1 MKAYFNRTERALVR
15 FAIVG
20 LVLGG
25 ICFQPGAHAAV
36 ITVDENG
43 NGIGTIGGGSL
54 KPDPGPG
61 GLPSVLTYNLP
72 FAATQGDVGLSS
84 IEPGFGLVIFDY
96 IRFNG
101 NGTLDVYSDNVPIAD
116 SLGDTPSPP
125 LMFYTNLITISEVGP
140 EGNNGAFYTP
150 TAGQPGF
157 DSSGPTFH
165 FISDG
170 SAVPEPASIAILGTG
185 LVGLAGLYR
194 LRRRLR
200 ARHPS

>member
-1 MKAYFNRTERALVR
+1 MPIKAYFNRTKRALVH
-15 FAIVG
+15 FATVG

-25 ICFQPGAHAAV
+25 IWHATETHAAL

-61 GLPSVLTYNLP
+61 GLPSVLTFNLP
-72 FAATQGDVGLSS
+72 FAATQGDVGLLSL
-84 IEPGFGLVIFDY
+84 EPMVGFAIFDI

-101 NGTLDVYSDNVPIAD
+101 NGTLDFYSDNVPFFD
-116 SLGDTPSPP
+116 SLGDTPGPP
-125 LMFYTNLITISEVGP
+125 VILYPNRILILEVGP

-150 TAGQPGF
+150 TGGQPGF
-157 DSSGPTFH
+157 DPSEPTFH

-170 SAVPEPASIAILGTG
+170 SALPEPASIAILGTALLG
-185 LVGLAGLYR
+185 IALIG
-194 LRRRLR
+194 RRRR
-200 ARHPS
+200 V

>member
-1 MKAYFNRTERALVR
+1 MRSSFSCTERALVR
-15 FAIVG
+15 FAA
-20 LVLGG
+20 LSLMLGG
-25 ICFQPGAHAAV
+25 LWLAPAAHAAL

-61 GLPSVLTYNLP
+61 GLTSVLTYNLA
-72 FAATQGDVGLSS
+72 FSATQGDIGLSS
-84 IEPGFGLVIFDY
+84 IEPGFPFPVTFDY

-101 NGTLDVYSDNVPIAD
+101 NGTLDFYSDNVPTAD
-116 SLGDTPSPP
+116 SLGDTPGPP
-125 LMFYTNLITISEVGP
+125 LAFYTNLITIAEVGP

-157 DSSGPTFH
+157 DASGPSYH

-170 SAVPEPASIAILGTG
+170 SAVPEPASIAILGTALLG
-185 LVGLAGLYR
+185 IAFAG
-194 LRRRLR
+194 RRRR
-200 ARHPS
+200 G